1 MDISKLSTQLTEAPT
16 PFPNCCLSISSTLVA
31 HLALL
36 LPKRPAFTLSI
47 GCGSGLLEALILHN
61 HPNVQITGIE
71 VSASVNRYLA
81 EEDFD
86 VVSGT
91 WDLYARAPQ
100 AAAWMFV
107 YPREPKLVSK
117 YIEMYGDGPESS
129 VQMILWLG
137 PRADWADYEP
147 CFRNSPFSDVC
158 IPEDVGMMEFEMLAV
173 MRRR

>member
-1 MDISKLSTQLTEAPT
+1 MDIPHLTETPT
-16 PFPNCCLSISSTLVA
+16 PFPNCCLSISSTLIA
-31 HLALL
+31 HLAWL
-36 LPKRPAFTLSI
+36 LPKMPAFTLSI

-61 HPNVQITGIE
+61 HPNLQITGIE

-81 EEDFD
+81 EENFD

-117 YIEMYGDGPESS
+117 YIEMYADDENGSESS
-129 VQMILWLG
+129 VQMIVWLG

-147 CFRNSPFSDVC
+147 CFRNSSFSDVS
-158 IPEDVGMMEFEMLAV
+158 IPDEVGMMEFEMLAI
-173 MRRR
+173 MRKR

>member
-1 MDISKLSTQLTEAPT
+1 MDIPHLTDSPT
-16 PFPNCCLSISSTLVA
+16 PFPNCCLSISSTLIN
-31 HLALL
+31 HLARL
-36 LPKRPAFTLSI
+36 LPPKPAFTLSI

-61 HPNVQITGIE
+61 HPHLQITGIE

-117 YIEMYGDGPESS
+117 YIEMYGDGSESS

-147 CFRNSPFSDVC
+147 CFRDSPFSDVS
-158 IPEDVGMMEFEMLAV
+158 IPDPDEVGLVGFEMLAV